1 MSPAFS
7 KMGVWNQ
14 RTTAGCRKEI
24 FVMFHS
30 TPSWENVESIL
41 DHGFAWS
48 DPSNML
54 GHGIYV
60 SSTLQKAVAYG
71 GFTLKLLVYP
81 YSSNFSPSLWICY
94 SAEQVRKDRLTVMTK

>member
-1 MSPAFS
+1 MS
-7 KMGVWNQ
+7 
-14 RTTAGCRKEI
+14 
-24 FVMFHS
+24 HS
-30 TPSWENVESIL
+30 MPSWGDVEGIL
-41 DHGFAWS
+41 DDVFSWS

-54 GHGIYV
+54 GHGIYDVYV